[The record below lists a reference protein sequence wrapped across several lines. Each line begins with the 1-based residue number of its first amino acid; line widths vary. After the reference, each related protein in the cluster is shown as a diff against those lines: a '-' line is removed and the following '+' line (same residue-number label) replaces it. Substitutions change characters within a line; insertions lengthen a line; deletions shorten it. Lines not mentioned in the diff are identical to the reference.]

1 MVKKLSE
8 QKKRELR
15 LLYDSFEVKNM
26 SFVDF
31 IKAHERLLDPATM
44 QEDFNRICH
53 QRHNA
58 GIIDTAI
65 KDNRG

>member
-1 MVKKLSE
+1 MKKLTE

-15 LLYDSFEVKNM
+15 QLYDSFEKKDM
-26 SFVDF
+26 SFGDF
-31 IKAHERLLDPATM
+31 IKAHERLMDPKTM

-58 GIIDTAI
+58 GIINTAI
-65 KDNRG
+65 KNNRS